1 MGWVSRYGKRQED
14 FDAPTRTSVRYKHI
28 FTGLLGFI
36 VLIACIVFFPVTV
49 SLVPKPQL
57 TEYMP
62 KSVYCATCKE
72 MWNHNRDLFNREDM
86 LCYGPYTHVS
96 EGMAGERSE
105 KRTKAC
111 MGDVANN
118 M

>member
-1 MGWVSRYGKRQED
+1 M
-14 FDAPTRTSVRYKHI
+14 A
-28 FTGLLGFI
+28 FI
-36 VLIACIVFFPVTV
+36 TFFPVTV

-62 KSVYCATCKE
+62 KGVYCATCKE

-96 EGMAGERSE
+96 EGMVVERGE
-105 KRTKAC
+105 KRIKTC
-111 MGDVANN
+111 LIDVANN
-118 M
+118 IVGSPYEKR